1 MRALVLQ
8 AIVANPTITAL
19 IPAGRW
25 IQAGSLDE
33 MPVRPFAVIRLVDGT
48 QTVVYSEQPRF
59 EIWVHDD
66 RGSYIKI
73 DQILRLVRET
83 LVASVPLE
91 DSNSRIVDIE
101 WTGNGPDLVDEGY
114 NTNARTARFTLT
126 GRK

>member
-8 AIVANPTITAL
+8 AITSEPALTAL
-19 IPAGRW
+19 IPADRW

-33 MPVRPFAVIRLVDGT
+33 MPARPFAVIRLIDGT
-48 QTVVYSEQPRF
+48 QTIVYSEQPRF

-83 LVASVPLE
+83 LIAAVPME
-91 DSNSRIVDIE
+91 DANYRIVDVD
-101 WTGNGPDLVDEGY
+101 WTGNGPDLIDEGY
-114 NTNARTARFTLT
+114 NTNVRTARFTLT